1 MAADKPKPIPWR
13 IALVV
18 NEFARGGDHRAALT
32 EELYRQIQ
40 LFQDSTGQKVALT
53 LTRTPEHIARAIP
66 KLQKEGCNLFISG
79 GGDGTLNDILQQLQP
94 GNILLPLP
102 LGNANDF
109 ARRLNIT
116 HWRDT
121 VQIVKNIIAGR
132 INLMGLD
139 VGEVQFRGEDGQTL
153 TRRFINNLGVGV
165 TADTVKRVEGQV
177 HKTYVLSGLVSLLQA
192 KPFDVTFYS
201 SQYHRNIRSKILGM
215 ECLLSR
221 QVGRFAQFA
230 PFKHQNDERLHFILF
245 RNKGLLDR
253 LRLMILLHFGRR
265 LVTSGLVDYFH
276 DKTGEPGVTNR
287 QGILLEEVNSVWG
300 MFHQPQRLHVDG
312 NLVPEFHARL
322 QPDCKI
328 RLLPKLLRTCTPC

>member
-1 MAADKPKPIPWR
+1 MPAAKPSPSPWR

-18 NEFARGGDHRAALT
+18 NEFARGGNHRAALT

-40 LFQDSTGQKVALT
+40 LFQDSTGHQVALT

-66 KLQKEGCNLFISG
+66 KLQKEGCNLFVSG

-109 ARRLNIT
+109 ARRLNIH

-121 VQIVKNIIAGR
+121 VQVVKNILAGR
-132 INLMGLD
+132 VDLVGLD
-139 VGEVQFRGEDGQTL
+139 VGEVEFRGPDGEAIR
-153 TRRFINNLGVGV
+153 RRFINNLGVGV

-177 HKTYVLSGLVSLLQA
+177 HKTYVMSGLFALLA
-192 KPFDVTFYS
+192 ARSFAVTFYS
-201 SQYHRNIRSKILGM
+201 RQQRRNIRARILGM

-230 PFKHQNDERLHFILF
+230 PFKHQNDGQLHFILF
-245 RNKGLLDR
+245 RDLPTY
-253 LRLMILLHFGRR
+253 LRLKLMLLLHFGRR
-265 LVTSGLVDYFH
+265 LVQSGLVDYFH
-276 DKTGEPGVTNR
+276 DKAEEPGVTNR
-287 QGILLEEVNSVWG
+287 QGILLDRIDEVWG
-300 MFHQPQRLHVDG
+300 MFHQPLRLHVDG
-312 NLVPEFHARL
+312 NLVPEFEARI
-322 QPDCKI
+322 QSDCRI
-328 RLLPKLLRTCTPC
+328 RMKAKFLRTCTPC